1 MFNRSLLHHRHA
13 LKVAFAAALAFGI
26 GLGVASSHPAKAATP
41 VHYVVQVGASGP
53 ANTDLLQFGPAT
65 LQVHRGDIIT
75 WAIGGFHNVHVGGT
89 APKELVIAPEVDGKP
104 LPQIN
109 PEVAFPYG
117 AKNGEAF
124 TGTESGS
131 GLIPAD
137 QPQAYSLIVDVAAG
151 TTFSYQC
158 DIHPGMAGNVTVV
171 DDATEIPSPTD
182 VQLQGA
188 AELGGSVGAS
198 LPTYYEMYGKSSAT
212 MMSKDGTATV
222 QPGNDVGRAVM
233 NLFFPYTTIIK
244 AGESVSW
251 TIPATSIEPHT
262 ISNPAVYGQE
272 FNPIE
277 QKNAPPILA
286 LGNTLAPMTQSGTTV
301 KMGDTW
307 SSGLITPGTTFT
319 LTFADAG
326 VYPYVCNIHP
336 GMNGVVV
343 VQ

>member
-1 MFNRSLLHHRHA
+1 MFNRSLFNHPHA
-13 LKVAFAAALAFGI
+13 LKVAFAAAVAFGI
-26 GLGVASSHPAKAATP
+26 GVGAASAHPAKAATP
-41 VHYVVQVGASGP
+41 AHYVVQVGAAGP
-53 ANTDLLQFGPAT
+53 ANIDLLQFGPGT
-65 LQVHRGDIIT
+65 LQVHRGDTIT
-75 WAIGGFHNVHVGGT
+75 WAIGGFHNVHVGGE
-89 APKELVIAPEVDGKP
+89 APSELVIAPEVDGKP

-109 PEVAFPYG
+109 PQVAFPYG

-131 GLIPAD
+131 GLIPPD
-137 QPQAYSLIVDVAAG
+137 QPQAFSLVIDVAAG

-171 DDATEIPSPTD
+171 DDATEIPSPVD

-188 AELGGSVGAS
+188 AELGGSIGAAV
-198 LPTYYEMYGKSSAT
+198 PTYYDMFGKSSAM
-212 MMSKDGTATV
+212 MMSTNGTATV
-222 QPGNDVGRAVM
+222 QPGNDVGRAAM
-233 NLFFPYTTIIK
+233 NLFFPYITNIK

-262 ISNPAVYGQE
+262 ISNPPIYGQE
-272 FNPIE
+272 FSPIE
-277 QKNAPPILA
+277 QKDAPPILA
-286 LGNTLAPMTQSGTTV
+286 LGNTLAPMTQSGTTI
-301 KMGDTW
+301 KTGDAW
-307 SSGLITPGTTFT
+307 SSGLILPGTTFT

-326 VYPYVCNIHP
+326 VYPYACNIHP

>member
-1 MFNRSLLHHRHA
+1 MFNRSLFTHPHA
-13 LKVAFAAALAFGI
+13 LKVAFAAAVAFGI
-26 GLGVASSHPAKAATP
+26 GVGAASAHPAKAATP
-41 VHYVVQVGASGP
+41 AHYVIQVGASGP

-65 LQVHRGDIIT
+65 IQVHRGDMIT

-89 APKELVIAPEVDGKP
+89 EPAPLVIAPEVDGKP

-109 PEVAFPYG
+109 PQLAFPYG

-137 QPQAYSLIVDVAAG
+137 QPQAYSLVIDVAAG

-171 DDATEIPSPTD
+171 DDATEVPTPTD

-198 LPTYYEMYGKSSAT
+198 IPTYYENFGKAAT
-212 MMSKDGTATV
+212 MMSATNGTATV

-233 NLFFPYTTIIK
+233 NLFFPYTTMIK

-262 ISNPAVYGQE
+262 VSNPAIYGQE
-272 FNPIE
+272 FSPIE
-277 QKNAPPILA
+277 QKDAPPILA
-286 LGNTLAPMTQSGTTV
+286 LGNTLAPLTQSGATI
-301 KMGDTW
+301 KAGDTW
-307 SSGLITPGTTFT
+307 SSGLIFPGTTFT

-326 VYPYVCNIHP
+326 VYAYSCNIHP
-336 GMNGVVV
+336 GMNGVVI